1 MVVGENI
8 AVGGDD
14 ESGAG
19 GGGCG
24 LEAPEVGGDGG
35 GDAHGGIDVGSVNLS
50 RSHFLA
56 GVHGDGFQLGRL
68 AQTLHHHSQLLLA
81 VILSAQAHPLGQHH
95 AAGAHGAADE
105 GEAQGQGNDPGGLMF
120 FLGLFRSGMGCLVF
134 RHHRIRLPGFLGL
147 LIRLVLFIFIHNID
161 PPFYLWLPVS
171 REGMFFLCLYGTT
184 VS

>member
-35 GDAHGGIDVGSVNLS
+35 GDAHGGIDVGGVNLS
-50 RSHFLA
+50 RGHFLA

-105 GEAQGQGNDPGGLMF
+105 GEAQGQGNDPSGLMF

-134 RHHRIRLPGFLGL
+134 RHHRIGLPGFLGL